1 MVSFKSSQMGAW
13 QWAVSLMLLMA
24 TMINYMDRQTLANLA
39 VRITQE
45 FDLSQEQY
53 GNLEF
58 VFGVSFAV
66 GSLLFGVLADIVPV
80 RLLYPFVLVAW
91 SCVGFATGL
100 TTGYSSLF
108 WCRALLGFFESGHWP
123 CALVVT
129 HAILVGSDRALGNGI
144 LQSGASLGAI
154 VTPLIIRNMVADR
167 VEPDVWR
174 SPFLIIG
181 GVGILWAVAW
191 LIIVPHGSIAR
202 ATASAAALQRSAT
215 SRRFWLFD
223 LLMNRK
229 FWALVMMVV
238 SINCTWQLLRAWLPK
253 FLQQGRDYSE
263 KTTLLFNSAYYV
275 STDVGCLAAG
285 AIAIWLAR
293 RGLTVHRARLTV
305 YALCAILSAMTLA
318 AAALPAGWM
327 LLAMLLV
334 VGAGT
339 LGLFPCYYSFTQEI
353 DAARVGKIT
362 GVLSFLAWLIP
373 SPIHHYFGR
382 FVDATGSFDLVIA
395 VIGLAPM
402 LGLFAMLALWP
413 AQPDEPAERVAREGE

>member
-1 MVSFKSSQMGAW
+1 
-13 QWAVSLMLLMA
+13 MLLMA

-39 VRITQE
+39 VRITEQ
-45 FDLSQEQY
+45 FDLTQEQY

-58 VFGVSFAV
+58 VFGVSFAA
-66 GSLLFGVLADIVPV
+66 GSLVFGVLADIVPV

-129 HAILVGSDRALGNGI
+129 HSILTGSDRALGNGI
-144 LQSGASLGAI
+144 LQSGASIGAI
-154 VTPLIIRNMVADR
+154 ITPLIIWTLVTEST
-167 VEPDVWR
+167 EPDVWR

-181 GVGILWAVAW
+181 GVGIVWAVAW
-191 LIIVPHGSIAR
+191 LVIVPRGSIVKTTVT
-202 ATASAAALQRSAT
+202 TAGSSSAPT
-215 SRRFWLFD
+215 NRFWLWE
-223 LLMNRK
+223 LLENRK
-229 FWALVMMVV
+229 FWALVLMVV

-253 FLQQGRDYSE
+253 FLQQGRGYSE
-263 KTTLLFNSAYYV
+263 ETTLLFNSAYYV

-285 AIAIWLAR
+285 AIALWLAR
-293 RGLTVHRARLTV
+293 RGSTVHGSRLAV
-305 YALCAILSAMTLA
+305 YGICAALSALTLA
-318 AAALPAGWM
+318 AAAMPAGWV
-327 LLAMLLV
+327 LLGLLLL

-382 FVDATGSFDLVIA
+382 FVDATGSFDIVIA
-395 VIGLAPM
+395 VIGLAP
-402 LGLFAMLALWP
+402 LIGLLAMLVLWP
-413 AQPDEPAERVAREGE
+413 TQPDEFPSGVEATP